1 MNANLEARKLS
12 ILEYLAELKD
22 ESVLSQIENL
32 LKPKAD
38 FWDELTDA
46 QKSGIQQGIE
56 QLNNGDKVAY
66 EDFIT
71 KFRTKS

>member
-1 MNANLEARKLS
+1 MTANFEARKLS
-12 ILEYLAELKD
+12 VIEYLAELKD

-32 LKPKAD
+32 LKPKVD

-46 QKSGIQQGIE
+46 QKQGIQKGIE

-66 EDFIT
+66 EDFMA
-71 KFRTKS
+71 KFKNKS